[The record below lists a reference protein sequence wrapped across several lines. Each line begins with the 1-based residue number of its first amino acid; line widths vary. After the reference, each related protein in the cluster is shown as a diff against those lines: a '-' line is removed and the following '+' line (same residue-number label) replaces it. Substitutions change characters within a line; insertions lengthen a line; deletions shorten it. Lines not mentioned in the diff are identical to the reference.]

1 MTSLFK
7 TVTINDD
14 RFKKFRDRVDKLSM
28 QEEEKKNQL
37 QDIIERK
44 RILKKKYND
53 SLKAQALI
61 QKVAKETQQKLEY
74 HIGNVVT
81 MAQAAVFPDPYG
93 FELEFVERRGKTECD
108 IWFVKDGERMEP
120 MFSSGGGA
128 LDIASFALRCAF
140 WSLKRTRSTIILDEP
155 MKFLS
160 RDLQDK
166 ASEMIKMLSEKLGLQ
181 FIIVSHIDELIS
193 SADKVFRVSQEK
205 GISKVEEVN

>member
-1 MTSLFK
+1 LTSLFK

>member
-81 MAQAAVFPDPYG
+81 MAQAAVFSDPYG